1 MIEVI
6 DMTRISTAT
15 ATATATATRSC
26 PPIEVID
33 ISYLQYV
40 VGGVD
45 KQTQAAQLVITQ
57 AVNAVKQVADSLAPK
72 NTGLTDVLMQVMS
85 QRRSNSGPSSAP
97 ALPPTS
103 TLTR

>member
-6 DMTRISTAT
+6 DMTRTST
-15 ATATATATRSC
+15 RHCPPIC

-33 ISYLQYV
+33 ISYLAHV
-40 VGGVD
+40 TGGVD
-45 KQTQAAQLVITQ
+45 KQTRAAQVVIDQ
-57 AVNAVKQVADSLAPK
+57 AVNTVKQLANSLAPK
-72 NTGLTDVLMQVMS
+72 DSSITDMLLKVMS
-85 QRRSNSGPSSAP
+85 NRRSNSGPGSAP

>member
-6 DMTRISTAT
+6 DMTRSSN
-15 ATATATATRSC
+15 RSY

-33 ISYLQYV
+33 ISYLAYV

-45 KQTQAAQLVITQ
+45 KQTQAAQLVIDQ

-72 NTGLTDVLMQVMS
+72 STGLTDVLMQVLS
-85 QRRSNSGPSSAP
+85 HRRSNSGPSSAP